1 MIPFIIFLS
10 FALVGTIILAV
21 FLRVY
26 LKRADK
32 RCDIFF
38 KSYNTLHALYNSRAY
53 DIRYPNEKHL
63 VSFYQEGNYYK
74 GLEVWVSS
82 MLLNMNNDLIRKE
95 NEIKRLKEEL
105 KSVAKEWSKET
116 KANLP
121 L

>member
-1 MIPFIIFLS
+1 M
-10 FALVGTIILAV
+10 IILAI
-21 FLRVY
+21 FLKID

-38 KSYNTLHALYNSRAY
+38 KSYNTLHTLYNSHAY

-74 GLEVWVSS
+74 GLEVWVST

-95 NEIKRLKEEL
+95 NEIKRLREEL
-105 KSVAKEWSKET
+105 KNIAKEWSKYKKEV
-116 KANLP
+116 
-121 L
+121 